1 MDQMTDRHHGV
12 VPDHA
17 RAGITHDFLDALAH
31 LGVVA
36 VNCAVLAGGFFKA
49 EGAFFQSFFRIGPDS
64 GTLIT

>member
-36 VNCAVLAGGFFKA
+36 VNCAVLAGGFFNAKRTFVQA
-49 EGAFFQSFFRIGPDS
+49 LFCI
-64 GTLIT
+64 